1 MGQSKSQHKKSVSS
15 EEHEKKKPRIL
26 GQYRKKKNGKNR
38 DHISARIFTQL
49 LLLFTC
55 CGRKGLKKRNTTS
68 DADIHKDTRK
78 KYVKKDGLTTASVDP
93 DTMVQASSRKMEPA
107 DVHFKITAPGKSQTL
122 LTNKTAVSCAN
133 DCDKL
138 IEEVEAMFAKTN
150 KTAVSCAN
158 DWDKLIEEVEAM
170 FAKITALRKSQ
181 ALLTNKTAVSC
192 ANDWDKLIEEAEA
205 MFAKT
210 NKTAVSCAN
219 DCDKLIEE
227 VEAMLAMELASSRQM
242 EPADVNLLITAP
254 GKSQAP
260 LTNKTA
266 VSCVNDCDKLI
277 EEVEAMLAMEDLN
290 SSSQMEPADVN
301 F

>member
-170 FAKITALRKSQ
+170 FAK
-181 ALLTNKTAVSC
+181 
-192 ANDWDKLIEEAEA
+192 
-205 MFAKT
+205 T